1 MRPSN
6 PGRSVHPIRGH
17 DYRRVTA
24 CFTGPALLEARSP
37 TIDLRYAETR
47 EASDSHAQI
56 HAAGFSDQR
65 LGNADHPHV
74 RLGHDKRRLCGASV
88 VYVGTRMVRPLYLRI
103 RHVPAM
109 PRERAALHGQLR
121 WPTPPS
127 TRSRKSNRA
136 PLGRSGADATARH
149 AASTRP
155 AQARPATV
163 SP

>member
-17 DYRRVTA
+17 DYRLVTA

-37 TIDLRYAETR
+37 TINFRYEETR

-88 VYVGTRMVRPLYLRI
+88 VYVGTRMVRRLL
-103 RHVPAM
+103 
-109 PRERAALHGQLR
+109 AAHSTRTSNASRTRGFTR
-121 WPTPPS
+121 PIAWPTPPS

-136 PLGRSGADATARH
+136 PLGRSVADATARH